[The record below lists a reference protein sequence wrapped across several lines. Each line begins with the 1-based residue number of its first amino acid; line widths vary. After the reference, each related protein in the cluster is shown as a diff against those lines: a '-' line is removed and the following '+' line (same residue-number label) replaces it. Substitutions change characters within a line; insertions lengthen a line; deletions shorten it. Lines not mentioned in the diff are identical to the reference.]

1 MWMDRE
7 MLSSADVTAAGCL
20 RQYAKMMDL
29 GRSGALSSQAA
40 AAVAVH

>member
-1 MWMDRE
+1 MWVDGE

-20 RQYAKMMDL
+20 RQYAEMMDL
-29 GRSGALSSQAA
+29 GRFGALSSLAD

>member
-1 MWMDRE
+1 MWVDRE

-20 RQYAKMMDL
+20 RQYAEMMDL
-29 GRSGALSSQAA
+29 GRFGILCSLAG